1 LIFRYLEQRCP
12 WARCDKKQDAA
23 VNALFCVSHSCADT
37 HARARS
43 ITLIKVNIAASQIYT
58 ALMKQQRQIVDMA
71 FSNESD
77 RSATNVADM
86 I

>member
-1 LIFRYLEQRCP
+1 LIFRYLELQRP
-12 WARCDKKQDAA
+12 PARCDKKQHAA

-58 ALMKQQRQIVDMA
+58 ALMKQQRQIADMA
-71 FSNESD
+71 FSNGSE
-77 RSATNVADM
+77 RVGHECLP